1 MFLEGVL
8 VNGSTRESHMTFSS
22 FVLNALVMSASVYIL
37 ARIINMSENSR
48 KEKEEK
54 MLEQSRLNK
63 VAALYGREK

>member
-1 MFLEGVL
+1 
-8 VNGSTRESHMTFSS
+8 MTFSS